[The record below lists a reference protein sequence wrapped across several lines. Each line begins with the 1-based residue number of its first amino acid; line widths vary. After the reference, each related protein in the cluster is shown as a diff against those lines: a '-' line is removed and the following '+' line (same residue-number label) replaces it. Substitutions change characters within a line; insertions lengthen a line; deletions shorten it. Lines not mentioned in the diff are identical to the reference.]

1 MKHLKVFQTHE
12 DYLDFTATPEYV
24 LPNVSYCVNPESND
38 EPAHPAHPDVHYN
51 PQLRI
56 TYHVEPEIAQDPA
69 EYNTRS
75 NVAPEPIIPEPAF
88 GPVDIINPNLT
99 LSDYIKDVTFNG
111 QTAPVEEIPV
121 NTMLPVGDNTLLLT
135 LKNVAQI
142 SSDMFR
148 NCNQIT
154 KVVIPDSVDTINTRA
169 FYGCTELKTIDLG
182 KVTNINNYAFCG
194 CENLSELSRGQIY
207 LINPTA
213 LSCEK

>member
-12 DYLDFTATPEYV
+12 DYLDFTETSDYV
-24 LPNVSYCVNPESND
+24 LPNVSYCVNPESDN
-38 EPAHPAHPDVHYN
+38 EPLHPDVHYN

-56 TYHVEPEIAQDPA
+56 TYHTYPELAAISTKSMVPDTPKRVTI
-69 EYNTRS
+69 N
-75 NVAPEPIIPEPAF
+75 
-88 GPVDIINPNLT
+88 IINSNLT
-99 LSDYIKDVTFNG
+99 LSDYIKDITFNG
-111 QTAPVEEIPV
+111 HTVPVEQFNSIIR
-121 NTMLPVGDNTLLLT
+121 PVGEDCTILLT
-135 LKNVAQI
+135 LKDVAQI

-182 KVTNINNYAFCG
+182 KVTSINNYAFCG
-194 CENLSELSRGQIY
+194 CDNLSESSREQINN
-207 LINPTA
+207 INPTA

>member
-1 MKHLKVFQTHE
+1 MKYLKVFQTHE

-24 LPNVSYCVNPESND
+24 LPNVSYCVNLGDDDVSTYS
-38 EPAHPAHPDVHYN
+38 DVHYN

-111 QTAPVEEIPV
+111 RTTPVEELPI

-135 LKNVAQI
+135 LNNVAEI
-142 SSDMFR
+142 PVNMFKDCR
-148 NCNQIT
+148 QIT

-169 FYGCTELKTIDLG
+169 FYWCTGLKTIDLG
-182 KVTNINNYAFCG
+182 KVTSINNYAFCG
-194 CENLSELSRGQIY
+194 CDNLSESSREQINN
-207 LINPTA
+207 INPTA
-213 LSCEK
+213 LSCEKR